1 MKDQSEQ
8 SKLWMDSE
16 WSLSYIKR
24 NKSINLLESN
34 ISLFSKI
41 ISKTNNIESIMEIG
55 SNIGLN
61 LDAINLINNRIK
73 LDCIEISKDAS
84 DLLKGKKHVNSVY
97 NSSILEFD
105 VPDTMSYDLVF
116 TKTVLIHIHPNYL
129 IDVYNK
135 IYKMSGR
142 YVLFIEYYNPNPINV
157 KYRGLEGFLFKRDFA
172 REFMEIYNNS
182 KLIDYGFVYHG
193 DNNFPQ
199 DDVTWFLIEIEKAL

>member
-1 MKDQSEQ
+1 
-8 SKLWMDSE
+8 
-16 WSLSYIKR
+16 
-24 NKSINLLESN
+24 
-34 ISLFSKI
+34 
-41 ISKTNNIESIMEIG
+41 MEIG